1 MRNTAALLRRGALQ
15 RHFLKAHAALR
26 RSRRSLFA
34 ILRTAG
40 GESALTLVNRSER
53 AERVTVA
60 AEAFQRG
67 PDGAR
72 MFLAPAYT
80 EAITGMRITCSEG
93 TLNLVLPPLS
103 GAMLVSEKSGKM
115 R

>member
-1 MRNTAALLRRGALQ
+1 
-15 RHFLKAHAALR
+15 
-26 RSRRSLFA
+26 
-34 ILRTAG
+34 
-40 GESALTLVNRSER
+40 
-53 AERVTVA
+53 
-60 AEAFQRG
+60 
-67 PDGAR
+67 

-103 GAMLVSEKSGKM
+103 GAMLISEKSGKM